1 MKIARNIVTAIV
13 LLLPLSLFAQSNEF
27 SVFESTLNIQSTS
40 LADDPAI
47 TVDIEFDGQPGFGV
61 GYNRYWTEHFST
73 EVAVQK
79 LTADT
84 KLVFSGPAVSATFD
98 AGDVDL
104 TTISGIAQW
113 HFGAGRWVPYA
124 GGGIVHVSG
133 SANGPDDPT
142 DPTSPV
148 TKDDLESKTSFI
160 ANAGIDF
167 RITPRIALSL
177 DGRYFSYDAVAEDDP
192 RSEAISLDSTVLS
205 VAVKFRF

>member
-1 MKIARNIVTAIV
+1 MF
-13 LLLPLSLFAQSNEF
+13 PLSLFAQSNEF

-40 LADDPAI
+40 IADDPAI
-47 TVDIEFDGQPGFGV
+47 TVDIEFEGKPGFGV
-61 GYNRYWTEHFST
+61 GYNRYWTDHFST
-73 EVAVQK
+73 ELAVQK

-84 KLVFSGPAVSATFD
+84 SLAISAPGVSATFD
-98 AGDVDL
+98 AGDIDL

-113 HFGAGRWVPYA
+113 HFGAGRWVPYV
-124 GGGIVHVSG
+124 GGGIVHVTG

-148 TKDDLESKTSFI
+148 TKDDLKSKTSFI

-167 RITPRIALSL
+167 RITPRIALTL
-177 DGRYFSYDAVAEDDP
+177 DGRYFSYDAVAEEDP
-192 RSEAISLDSTVLS
+192 LAEPINLDSTVLS

>member
-1 MKIARNIVTAIV
+1 MKAARKIMIV
-13 LLLPLSLFAQSNEF
+13 LVLLFPVSLFAQSNEF
-27 SVFESTLNIQSTS
+27 SVFESTLNIQNTS
-40 LADDPAI
+40 LADDPVI
-47 TVDIEFDGQPGFGV
+47 NVDIEFDAKPGFGV
-61 GYNRYWTEHFST
+61 GYNRYWTDHFST
-73 EVAVQK
+73 EFAVQK

-84 KLVFSGPAVSATFD
+84 SLAFSGPAVSATFD

-113 HFGAGRWVPYA
+113 HFGAGRWVPYV
-124 GGGIVHVSG
+124 GGGIVHVTG

-167 RITPRIALSL
+167 RITPRIALTL

-192 RSEAISLDSTVLS
+192 RAEPINLDSTVLS